1 MLSSCFGGRRSR
13 TEDPE
18 RQPLLA
24 QYDEDTVLQAR
35 LHEKLHSYQILRA
48 LRDGFMPSNEQAIA
62 ILRSLLAADILN
74 PYMSELSPSG
84 RKIVADTRLWI
95 EQFIKLLHNKNDK
108 DQIQDFIWYL
118 AKTRLDVD
126 SAAIAAKASASK
138 TSADAAATARSL
150 QTVASLLLTN
160 SDFRVFLSDL
170 STVGREV
177 LRDTAFTLSDVS
189 KEAAKKIEPVHEVGE
204 ASKQNGKESGGQ
216 KGKQVEPTG
225 QDLKEEVKDVA
236 DVLVQGGTEV
246 VHEAEHSL
254 EEHFSGE
261 EKNVLLDRLKQT
273 VSNLRQ
279 KRDYSDSV
287 STLGVL
293 LRQYLKIYAQ
303 GVVDTA
309 QAVEEDVHENHEA
322 DAALHNFWL
331 FIISFGDRKAWD
343 EVEKS
348 FNKLVEDGRSSSEF
362 GEMAEKLASLLQDG
376 LIDLDFYENFE
387 ERVKEIR
394 ARFNS
399 LTTDSHLR
407 ENFDKLL
414 ESLHVALRS
423 VTEDADVHKLARTT
437 KRLAHTLSPSGKY
450 VNEQLVSDSVNEFL
464 PRLIQM
470 VQYIPIPRLE
480 VSTPSIDLLLENLIL
495 EPGRTVNHSSFLPYR
510 LRVLTQN
517 DIDVRKG
524 HTRTSTSMTSLMVVK
539 VAGLSIAADDIGFWM
554 RLHPG
559 IGALVDQGIAGFYL
573 DERGIDITFTLE
585 VGLGRL
591 EEMLSL
597 KRVDVRIHKLNYKLT
612 KSKFSFIAWLLKP
625 FIRPVVK
632 TALEMKISS
641 LLAESIHTLNRE
653 LVFARE
659 RLRAARIA
667 NAGDLG
673 SFLKAVAARFVP
685 APDPDVETRAGVFP
699 GKGVFR
705 GKYAPG
711 SLVQVW
717 EAEGREARQRVLE
730 HEVGGWRNE
739 IFSFRSTVPN
749 GA

>member
-1 MLSSCFGGRRSR
+1 MLSCFGWRSAR
-13 TEDPE
+13 SEDPE
-18 RQPLLA
+18 RQPLLP
-24 QYDEDTVLQAR
+24 QYDEDTALQAR
-35 LHEKLHSYQILRA
+35 LHEKLHTYQILRA
-48 LRDGFMPSNEQAIA
+48 LRDGFMPSNEQAVA
-62 ILRSLLAADILN
+62 ILRSFLSADILH

-95 EQFIKLLHNKNDK
+95 EQLIKLLHNKNDK

-138 TSADAAATARSL
+138 ASADAAATAKSL

-189 KEAAKKIEPVHEVGE
+189 KEAAKKIEPSEELGE
-204 ASKQNGKESGGQ
+204 ASNQNGKASDKQNGKQAS
-216 KGKQVEPTG
+216 PTG
-225 QDLKEEVKDVA
+225 DDLKSEAKDVA
-236 DVLVQGGTEV
+236 DVLVEGGAEV
-246 VHEAEHSL
+246 LHEAEQSL
-254 EEHFSGE
+254 EEHFTGK
-261 EKNVLLDRLKQT
+261 EKDVLLDRLKQT
-273 VSNLRQ
+273 VSKLRQ

-287 STLGVL
+287 STLAVL
-293 LRQYLKIYAQ
+293 VRQYLKIYAQ

-309 QAVEEDVHENHEA
+309 QSVEEDIHENPEA
-322 DAALHNFWL
+322 DVALHNFWL
-331 FIISFGDRKAWD
+331 FVASFGDRKAWE
-343 EVEKS
+343 EVESS
-348 FNKLVEDGRSSSEF
+348 FNKLIEDGRSSPEF
-362 GEMAEKLASLLQDG
+362 GEMAEKLAALFQDG
-376 LIDLDFYENFE
+376 LTDLDFYDNFE

-394 ARFNS
+394 TRFNT
-399 LTTDSHLR
+399 LTKDSNLR
-407 ENFDKLL
+407 ENFDKLFD
-414 ESLHVALRS
+414 SLYTAVRS
-423 VTEDADVHKLARTT
+423 VTEDADVHKLGRTT
-437 KRLAHTLSPSGKY
+437 KRLAYTLSPSGKY
-450 VNEQLVSDSVNEFL
+450 VNEQLLSDSLNEFL
-464 PRLIQM
+464 PRLIQA
-470 VQYIPIPRLE
+470 VQYIPIPRVE

-524 HTRTSTSMTSLMVVK
+524 LSRTTTAMTSLLVVK
-539 VAGLSIAADDIGFWM
+539 VAGLSIAADDMGYWM
-554 RLHPG
+554 RLYPG

-597 KRVDVRIHKLNYKLT
+597 KRVHVRIHKLNYKLT
-612 KSKFSFIAWLLKP
+612 KSKFAFLAWFLKP
-625 FIRPVVK
+625 FIRPVIK
-632 TALEMKISS
+632 KALEIKISA
-641 LLAESIHTLNRE
+641 LLVEAVHTLNRE

-685 APDPDVETRAGVFP
+685 APDPDVDARAGVFP

-705 GKYAPG
+705 GRYAPG

-717 EAEGREARQRVLE
+717 EAEGREAQQRVME
-730 HEVGGWRNE
+730 REVGSWRNE
-739 IFSFRSTVPN
+739 IFSFRSTVGN